1 MNSAPSLF
9 VSHGSPMFALEPG
22 ELGPRLRAL
31 GAGLAGLSA
40 VLVVSA
46 HWQTQS
52 VRVTTAARPATIH
65 DFGGFPE
72 ALYRLHYP
80 ADGAPAIAE
89 QAARLLA
96 TAGFEVSLDDRRGL
110 DHGAWVPLRHLFPD
124 ADVPV
129 FQVSMPVDLSPADAL
144 RLGAALA
151 PLRGNGVLIVGSGS
165 LTHNLYEL
173 RQHVRDPEY
182 AAQFVAWVRDA
193 VAAGD
198 AAALA
203 DYRHAAPHAVR
214 AHPTEE
220 HYLPLLVA
228 AGAAQVGD
236 TAQLVPGG
244 MSYGTLSMD
253 SFVWSAATPQ
263 TGLGR

>member
-1 MNSAPSLF
+1 
-9 VSHGSPMFALEPG
+9 MFALEPG

-31 GAGLAGLSA
+31 GAALTGVRA
-40 VLVVSA
+40 VAVVSA
-46 HWQTQS
+46 HWQTRS
-52 VRVTTAARPATIH
+52 VRVTTAASPPTIH

-72 ALYRLHYP
+72 ALYRLKYP
-80 ADGAPAIAE
+80 AAGAPSLAGLAV
-89 QAARLLA
+89 QQLAA
-96 TAGFEVSLDDRRGL
+96 AGFEAHADDQRGL
-110 DHGAWVPLRHLFPD
+110 DHGAWVPLRHVFPD

-129 FQVSMPVDLSPADAL
+129 FQVSMPVDLDPAGAL

-151 PLRGNGVLIVGSGS
+151 PLRDRGVLVVGSGS

-182 AAQFVAWVRDA
+182 AAQFAAWVRAA
-193 VAAGD
+193 VLAGD
-198 AAALA
+198 TTALA

-228 AGAAQVGD
+228 AGAARDGD
-236 TAQLVPGG
+236 TALHIPGG
-244 MSYGTLSMD
+244 MSLGTLSMD
-253 SFVWSAATPQ
+253 SFIWRATPAH
-263 TGLGR
+263 GA